1 MVGNSGAGE
10 VVVEERFWQQLNWSV
25 SVAGYPVGTISQPL
39 MDEAKKSGWNLISM
53 KEDWKRIYPFDK

>member
-1 MVGNSGAGE
+1 
-10 VVVEERFWQQLNWSV
+10 VVEDERFWQQLNWSV